1 MTAGVASV
9 VATVLGSPLRR
20 NVAVDRRILS
30 IVAAAVLVMGNPTGG
45 AAEVLPVPDAIRH
58 LHQPKEE
65 TSVLRSPSG
74 AAIGE
79 QRFQASVEDDR
90 LRFEVATHFASG
102 EESEEHGELDVS
114 DGFRSRRYDKTVRRG
129 GRVVQEQH
137 VDFVGG
143 AVRWRADDSS
153 GERTMTFAPDTYV
166 GPMLAIVLA
175 SVPERRPAAS
185 SFEALVFRP
194 EPVVVTLRA
203 EVVDEEAHPL
213 GTRIASAAKLRVKAD
228 LGPIKNVVFAS
239 LIPTHWFWFT
249 HAETPEFVGFEGKLS
264 NGLEV
269 VMTAETPATTTAH
282 AH

>member
-1 MTAGVASV
+1 M
-9 VATVLGSPLRR
+9 
-20 NVAVDRRILS
+20 DRRILS
-30 IVAAAVLVMGNPTGG
+30 IVAAVVLALCAPGSGE
-45 AAEVLPVPDAIRH
+45 AEVLAVPEAIRH
-58 LHQPKEE
+58 LHQGKEE
-65 TSVLRSPSG
+65 TNVLRSPSG
-74 AAIGE
+74 AVIGE
-79 QRFQASVEDDR
+79 QRFQAAVEDDR
-90 LRFEVATHFASG
+90 LRFEVATRFTSG
-102 EESEEHGELDVS
+102 EESEERGELDVS
-114 DGFRSRRYDKTVRRG
+114 NGFRSRRYDKTVRRD

-143 AVRWRADDSS
+143 AVRWLVDGSS
-153 GERTMTFAPDTYV
+153 GERAMTFAPDTYI

-175 SVPERRPAAS
+175 SVPERRPATS

-269 VMTAETPATTTAH
+269 VMTAEAPATTTAH

>member
-1 MTAGVASV
+1 M
-9 VATVLGSPLRR
+9 
-20 NVAVDRRILS
+20 DRRILS
-30 IVAAAVLVMGNPTGG
+30 IVAVAGLALFAPGRG
-45 AAEVLPVPDAIRH
+45 AAEVLAVPESVRH
-58 LHQPKEE
+58 LHQVKEE
-65 TSVLRSPSG
+65 TNVLRSPSG
-74 AAIGE
+74 AVVGE

-114 DGFRSRRYDKTVRRG
+114 DGFRSRRYDKTVRRDG
-129 GRVVQEQH
+129 HVVQEQH

-143 AVRWRADDSS
+143 AVRWLAEDSA
-153 GERTMTFAPDTYV
+153 GERTMTFAPDTYI

-175 SVPERRPAAS
+175 SVPEHRPAAG

-213 GTRIASAAKLRVKAD
+213 GTRVESAAKLRVKAD

-249 HAETPEFVGFEGKLS
+249 RAETPEFVGFEGKLS
-264 NGLEV
+264 NGIEV
-269 VMTAETPATTTAH
+269 VMTVEAPATTTAH
-282 AH
+282 VH